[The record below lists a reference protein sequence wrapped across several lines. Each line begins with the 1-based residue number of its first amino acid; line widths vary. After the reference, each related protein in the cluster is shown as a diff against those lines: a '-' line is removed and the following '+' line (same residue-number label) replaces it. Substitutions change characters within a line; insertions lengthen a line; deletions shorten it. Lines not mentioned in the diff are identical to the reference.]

1 MTQCLQFFQLTVELD
16 CWDGPENMKDGPF
29 IYHGH
34 TLTSKI
40 KFLDVVKTIK
50 EHAFIASDYPLI
62 LSIEDHCSLSQQ
74 RKMATTFQEV
84 FGDMLVSTQLDK
96 NETCLPSP
104 EKLKR
109 KIILKHKKLPDGVDE
124 NVRIPIASSLSVQGD
139 HASGDNIASSVK
151 NGILYV
157 HEEGEWIPHFFVLTQ
172 HNLSYSEV
180 VNNTDADEDE
190 FETTSLHGQ
199 GPNSTSNGP
208 GRSGNN
214 RRTAFIDLTLIY
226 DENTLSNVY

>member
-1 MTQCLQFFQLTVELD
+1 MWWYNYPSCFILISVELD

-74 RKMATTFQEV
+74 RKMANTFQEI
-84 FGDMLVSTQLDK
+84 FGDMLVAAPLDK

-104 EKLKR
+104 EKLKK
-109 KIILKHKKLPDGVDE
+109 KIILKHKKLPEGVDE
-124 NVRIPIASSLSVQGD
+124 NVRIPIASSLSVPGD
-139 HASGDNIASSVK
+139 LPGGDNIASSVK

-157 HEEGEWIPHFFVLTQ
+157 YEDEEWVPHFFVLTQ
-172 HNLSYSEV
+172 SNMVYSEV
-180 VNNTDADEDE
+180 VNPTDADEDE
-190 FETTSLHGQ
+190 FETSSLHR
-199 GPNSTSNGP
+199 STSNGQS
-208 GRSGNN
+208 RSGNTN
-214 RRTAFIDLTLIY
+214 HK
-226 DENTLSNVY
+226 LSILKYIPVIIKEL

>member
-1 MTQCLQFFQLTVELD
+1 
-16 CWDGPENMKDGPF
+16 MKDGPF

-62 LSIEDHCSLSQQ
+62 LSIEDHCSLAQQ
-74 RKMATTFQEV
+74 RKMANTFQEI
-84 FGDMLVSTQLDK
+84 FGDMLVSAPIDK

-109 KIILKHKKLPDGVDE
+109 KIILKHKKLPEGVDE
-124 NVRIPIASSLSVQGD
+124 NVRIPIASSLSVPDAGG
-139 HASGDNIASSVK
+139 SGDNVASSVK

-157 HEEGEWIPHFFVLTQ
+157 HEDEDWVPHFFVLTQ

-180 VNNTDADEDE
+180 VNNNDADEDE
-190 FETTSLHGQ
+190 FETSSLHRGQ
-199 GPNSTSNGP
+199 STSNGQSRA
-208 GRSGNN
+208 GTKNS
-214 RRTAFIDLTLIY
+214 I
-226 DENTLSNVY
+226 

>member
-1 MTQCLQFFQLTVELD
+1 
-16 CWDGPENMKDGPF
+16 MKDGPF

-50 EHAFIASDYPLI
+50 EHAFVASDYPLI

-74 RKMATTFQEV
+74 RKMANTFQEI
-84 FGDMLVSTQLDK
+84 FGDMLVSAPLDK

-109 KIILKHKKLPDGVDE
+109 KIILKHKKLPEGVDE
-124 NVRIPIASSLSVQGD
+124 NVRIPIASSLSVPGD
-139 HASGDNIASSVK
+139 IPGGGGDNIASSVK

-157 HEEGEWIPHFFVLTQ
+157 YEEDEWVPHFFVLTQ

-180 VNNTDADEDE
+180 ANNADNDE
-190 FETTSLHGQ
+190 EELDNRSIHRT
-199 GPNSTSNGP
+199 NSTSNGQSP
-208 GRSGNN
+208 SGG
-214 RRTAFIDLTLIY
+214 
-226 DENTLSNVY
+226 

>member
-1 MTQCLQFFQLTVELD
+1 MFLSILLYFSVELD

-50 EHAFIASDYPLI
+50 EHAFVASDYPLI

-74 RKMATTFQEV
+74 RKMANTFKEI
-84 FGDMLVSTQLDK
+84 FGDMLISDPIDK

-109 KIILKHKKLPDGVDE
+109 KILLKHKKLPEGVDE
-124 NVRIPIASSLSVQGD
+124 NVRIPIASSLSVPGD
-139 HASGDNIASSVK
+139 TPGGGGDNIASSVK

-157 HEEGEWIPHFFVLTQ
+157 YEEEEWVPHFFVLTQ

-180 VNNTDADEDE
+180 TNNTDNDEEE
-190 FETTSLHGQ
+190 FETGSLHRTK
-199 GPNSTSNGP
+199 STSNGQSP
-208 GRSGNN
+208 TG
-214 RRTAFIDLTLIY
+214 TLHI
-226 DENTLSNVY
+226 